1 MLAATAT
8 TAIAWVIFFII
19 LIGWVIYIAA
29 NRRAA
34 RAELGAELELAANR
48 RPYFDDDELEGRRLE
63 RVQMLGLLFLVVLVI
78 GLPLYWVLEPPRMSG
93 ATDQKEETFIE
104 WGDELF
110 ATTAEG
116 GFNCAGCHGANG
128 GGGQAPYTITDV
140 NTGEV
145 QAVEWYAPAL
155 NTVLYRY
162 DESEVTFIITYG
174 RPFSPMSPWGL
185 AGGGPLNAQQIETL
199 IAKIKSLQVP
209 AQGCSD
215 DEPLCEGTYD
225 AKSKIVIADVGDDVR
240 ERIDKAAQAAAQ
252 ALVDDGRYATVED
265 AMGEALFN
273 LELNSG
279 AYSCARCHTQGWS
292 YGEPK
297 VAGQGAFGWNL
308 TGGAPAAHF
317 PSEQDQIDFVTAGSE
332 YGRRYGI
339 QSQGSGRMPGF
350 GGMLTD
356 EQIKAIVEYTRTL

>member
-1 MLAATAT
+1 MLAANST
-8 TAIAWVIFFII
+8 TAIAWVIFLVI
-19 LIGWVIYIAA
+19 LIGWIAYIVA

-34 RAELGAELELAANR
+34 REELGSEIELAANR
-48 RPYFDDDELEGRRLE
+48 RPYFDDEVLEGKRLE
-63 RVQMLGLLFLVVLVI
+63 QVQLFGLLFLVVLVV
-78 GLPLYWVLEPPRMSG
+78 GLPLYWVLEPGRMAG
-93 ATDQKEETFIE
+93 ATDQKETTFIA
-104 WGDELF
+104 WGNDLY

-116 GFNCAGCHGANG
+116 GFNCAGCHGASG
-128 GGGQAPYTITDV
+128 GGGSAPYTITDV
-140 NTGEV
+140 GTGAVE
-145 QAVEWYAPAL
+145 AVEWYAPAL

-162 DESEVTFIITYG
+162 DESEVEFIITYG

-185 AGGGPLNAQQIETL
+185 AGGGPLNSQQIETL
-199 IAKIKSLQVP
+199 ISKIKSFQVP
-209 AQGCSD
+209 ALGCSQ

-225 AKSKIVIADVGDDVR
+225 DKVGIVIADVGEDTR
-240 ERIDKAAQAAAQ
+240 ERIDRAAQQAAQ
-252 ALVDDGRYATVED
+252 KLVDEGKYATVDD

-292 YGEPK
+292 YGDPK
-297 VAGQGAFGWNL
+297 VTGQGAFGWNL

-317 PSEQDQIDFVTAGSE
+317 PSEQDQIDFVADGSE
-332 YGRRYGI
+332 YGRRYGL

-356 EQIKAIVEYTRTL
+356 EQIKAIVEFTRSL